1 MKNASSKA
9 FWFPLWRLFAATLV
23 IAVGTR
29 SLVEFADKGVD
40 GAGAHEDVEV
50 GQHGNRKAESKKQK
64 AKILAA
70 LAR

>member
-40 GAGAHEDVEV
+40 GAGITLPVFTGVTQRAGLNMKIICGDEVSEDL
-50 GQHGNRKAESKKQK
+50 Q
-64 AKILAA
+64 
-70 LAR
+70 